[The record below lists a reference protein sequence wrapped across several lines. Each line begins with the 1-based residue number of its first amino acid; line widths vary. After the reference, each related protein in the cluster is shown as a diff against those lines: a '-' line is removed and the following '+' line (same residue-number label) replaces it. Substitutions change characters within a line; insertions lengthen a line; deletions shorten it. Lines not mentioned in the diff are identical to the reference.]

1 MNQNFGGN
9 GFGQQQNFQQPQQ
22 NQQQFQQP
30 QQQNNFQQPQQF
42 QQQGGGMFVDNN
54 QAPSAGNGPL
64 PKGHYPVR
72 ITNAEYKEN
81 NSQTGW
87 ILAIENT
94 VTDGHFV
101 TRKIFDNYN
110 MQHQNEIAQNIGQAN
125 YAKLCQSI
133 FGNPQNRPQNPAAL
147 IGAEYVI
154 DYGAQRKKKSTNNT
168 YQPEADENEEATMEV
183 KDRLP
188 ITSYNA
194 GAQQQPQQQVMSQQA
209 FNQQP
214 QQPSF
219 GQPLQQQMN
228 GQVIQPL
235 QQQTQQAQPGFH
247 QQIQPQQQFNQQ
259 QQPQQDFNQQQAQQ
273 AQQQGFQQQ
282 SGNVSDPA
290 QAGAGNQQGAA
301 LQPAQNQGQ
310 NGNGQGNGA
319 PQGDNSANANP
330 GNVKETPF
338 NQGAGNGFGGGFG
351 SM

>member
-54 QAPSAGNGPL
+54 QAPSAGNGTL

-81 NSQTGW
+81 NKQTGW

-94 VTDGHFV
+94 VTDGPFV

-110 MQHQNEIAQNIGQAN
+110 MQNQNEIAQNIGQSN

-147 IGAEYVI
+147 IGYEYVI
-154 DYGAQRKKKSTNNT
+154 DYGVQKKKSTNNT
-168 YQPEADENEEATMEV
+168 YQPEPDEPAEPQMEV

-214 QQPSF
+214 QQN
-219 GQPLQQQMN
+219 QQQQFN
-228 GQVIQPL
+228 
-235 QQQTQQAQPGFH
+235 QQA
-247 QQIQPQQQFNQQ
+247 QPQQQFNQQ
-259 QQPQQDFNQQQAQQ
+259 QQPQQAFNQQQAQQ
-273 AQQQGFQQQ
+273 PQQQGFQQQ
-282 SGNVSDPA
+282 PGNVPDPA

-319 PQGDNSANANP
+319 PQGDNPANANP
-330 GNVKETPF
+330 GNVNQTPF